1 MSCIKVEKINT
12 LFDAINIYDAISTES
27 GHECTLD
34 FSDAEFIRNNY
45 LSIIG
50 LAIEKRKEFNKKIT
64 IVPPDYSKNRTVY
77 NAMSNIGFLKEFID
91 EDTNVDFHGTMIKY
105 THIPLD
111 NQDKISEFYSHFME
125 RLQSHIGNLSPQL
138 LNKIIQKIYELFSN
152 VFRHSENKL
161 GLFCSGQ
168 FYPSN
173 KRFNFT
179 IVDGGITIPTNVN
192 RFLLKQFKEKSKIID
207 KIQGKEFKKLNNVD
221 AIKWALKENHSTSS
235 EGGLGLSLLEQLI
248 IKSGGKLEI
257 LSKKGYYAILNGT
270 NISREL
276 EESFPGTIISIELTT
291 NENKY
296 YYLKGESG

>member
-1 MSCIKVEKINT
+1 MSYIKVEKINT
-12 LFDAINIYDAISTES
+12 LFDAISIYDDISTAIE
-27 GHECTLD
+27 HECILD

-50 LAIEKRKEFNKKIT
+50 LAITKRKEYNKKIS
-64 IVPPDYSKNRTVY
+64 ILAPDFHKNRKVY
-77 NAMSNIGFLKEFID
+77 NAMSNIGFLGEFIS
-91 EDTNVDFHGTMIKY
+91 ERNNVDFHGTMIKY
-105 THIPLD
+105 THIPL
-111 NQDKISEFYSHFME
+111 NEQEKISEFYKHFME
-125 RLQSHIGNLSPQL
+125 RLQCHIGNLSPQL

-152 VFRHSENKL
+152 VFRHSEDEL

-192 RFLLKQFKEKSKIID
+192 RFLLKRFKEKSKIID
-207 KIQGKEFKKLNNVD
+207 KIQGKEFNKLCNVD
-221 AIKWALKENHSTSS
+221 AIKWAMKENNSTSD

-257 LSKKGYYAILNGT
+257 LSKKGYYAISNGKT
-270 NISREL
+270 ISREL

-291 NENKY
+291 NEDKY
-296 YYLKGESG
+296 YYLKGESE